1 MDDFTVGFGAS
12 AQDGFGT
19 SVFQEHREF
28 FLTYRLPDE
37 QDLKAALRWRY
48 AFRTVDA
55 ETGKEYTPAE
65 VQSLPENQRW
75 LLTTKPL
82 GGEQIQTVVEY
93 CNCRTRS
100 RDGRI
105 EGVAMV
111 DSRVCS
117 NPRVRR
123 SDSWSYFVS
132 PTSSRQVIT
141 L

>member
-1 MDDFTVGFGAS
+1 MDDFTVGFGAT
-12 AQDGFGT
+12 AQDGFET

-65 VQSLPENQRW
+65 VQSLPEKQRW

-82 GGEQIQTVVEY
+82 GGEQIQTLLNTAIAVHARAMEEL
-93 CNCRTRS
+93 RES
-100 RDGRI
+100 RWWIPVFAAILGFVGAI
-105 EGVAMV
+105 LGVILSA
-111 DSRVCS
+111 
-117 NPRVRR
+117 
-123 SDSWSYFVS
+123 
-132 PTSSRQVIT
+132 
-141 L
+141 LLHLGK